1 MLNPYD
7 LSYHQN
13 KALRLLRLLELL
25 QQKPWRPAELRQEL
39 GLGER
44 AIFDYLNEV
53 RALAAQLGLSFVH
66 DTLRST
72 YHIEV
77 REQLSPTETVVAFIA
92 TRMLAHHSPGSNKA
106 YQEALRKLVKHL
118 PEPLKALALQSI
130 AALDKRPPS
139 LSGANLETLTQ
150 GWLERRVVA
159 FEYRIPGQ
167 RPFTVELEIYF
178 IEVSRA
184 NMAVYSSVKTACMA
198 GASTTATTSKPTSS
212 SASSA
217 PACWT

>member
-1 MLNPYD
+1 
-7 LSYHQN
+7 
-13 KALRLLRLLELL
+13 
-25 QQKPWRPAELRQEL
+25 
-39 GLGER
+39 
-44 AIFDYLNEV
+44 
-53 RALAAQLGLSFVH
+53 
-66 DTLRST
+66 
-72 YHIEV
+72 
-77 REQLSPTETVVAFIA
+77 VVAFIA